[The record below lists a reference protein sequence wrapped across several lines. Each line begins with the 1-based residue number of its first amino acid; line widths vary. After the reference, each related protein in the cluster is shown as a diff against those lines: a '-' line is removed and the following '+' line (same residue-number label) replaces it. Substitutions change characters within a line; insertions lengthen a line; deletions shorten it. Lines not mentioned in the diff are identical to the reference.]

1 MALLLCS
8 LISYNE
14 FLYTSLVQCFL
25 ILNFLQPFPLQTNSL
40 FGGSLFFFE
49 FINDNNNNNN
59 NIIIFSLYHVKKKKK
74 THYSIGFFLGQDPTL
89 FDGSCL
95 SQEPTLMGPEGWPI
109 AALKALGFA
118 TDRTHTDL
126 KDSPPLL

>member
-59 NIIIFSLYHVKKKKK
+59 NIIIFSLYHVKKKK

-118 TDRTHTDL
+118 MDRTHTDL